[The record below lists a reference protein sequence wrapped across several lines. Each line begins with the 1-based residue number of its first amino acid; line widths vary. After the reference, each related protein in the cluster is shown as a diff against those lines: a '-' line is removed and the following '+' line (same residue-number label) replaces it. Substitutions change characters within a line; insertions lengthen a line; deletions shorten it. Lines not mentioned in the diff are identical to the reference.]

1 MSAKLTA
8 VVAALA
14 MIFAVSAAQSANTTR
29 QQQALSNAKISLPQA
44 VSLAQ
49 EQGGG
54 QAISAEYD
62 LKSGAAG
69 EYQVKV
75 LSSDGKKL
83 TKYRVDPNTG
93 NITSAANEPFEKV
106 FTRLKPTSIQNAP
119 TSLTRA
125 ITAAEQRAGGKATD
139 ASVDRDGDQVKYTV
153 KVAKADGTTE
163 KVRVNGADGKVA
175 SAR

>member
-1 MSAKLTA
+1 M
-8 VVAALA
+8 
-14 MIFAVSAAQSANTTR
+14 
-29 QQQALSNAKISLPQA
+29 
-44 VSLAQ
+44 
-49 EQGGG
+49 
-54 QAISAEYD
+54 
-62 LKSGAAG
+62 
-69 EYQVKV
+69 

-93 NITSAANEPFEKV
+93 QITAATNQPFEKV

-139 ASVDRDGDQVKYTV
+139 AAVDRDGDQVQYTV

-163 KVRVNGADGKVA
+163 KLRVNGAHGKVA
-175 SAR
+175 SAICMLFCWCGLEAADGSGFSLGGLSLVCCCDVTCLW